1 MKSRLYWELLDYG
14 TFVEDEGGFYAG
26 MIKHPDGKIYAILLS
41 PKSEGESKQQW
52 ATSYQPIGTTGS
64 LYDGWKNT
72 SLNNNSTYPAFQW
85 ARSLTINGFSDWY
98 VPSMLELEI
107 CYRNLKPTTTSNYT
121 DDKFTG
127 WRNAGYNVPSNIV
140 GNGNNLN
147 SVPNGAAY
155 TSSVPS
161 QTSVSV
167 FQSGGY
173 ECFDSTWYWSST
185 WFDGGYAWL
194 QYFYNGSQYNT
205 DQTYSYYVRCV
216 RRVAI

>member
-1 MKSRLYWELLDYG
+1 MVSSTNPPKLSTQTIVCHSRNPLHSCR
-14 TFVEDEGGFYAG
+14 GGCQ
-26 MIKHPDGKIYAILLS
+26 AILLS

-72 SLNNNSTYPAFQW
+72 NLNNNEKYPAFQW
-85 ARSLTINGFSDWY
+85 ARSLVINGFSDWY

-107 CYRNLKPTTTSNYT
+107 CYRNLKPTTDPNYVYASRALYW
-121 DDKFTG
+121 DVSVGAYDG
-127 WRNAGYNVPSNIV
+127 IDGQ
-140 GNGNNLN
+140 GNGHNDY

-155 TSSVPS
+155 TSTNPS
-161 QTSVSV
+161 QTSITV

-173 ECFDSTWYWSST
+173 ECFDTDWHWSST
-185 WFDGGYAWL
+185 WFSSSGAWFQNFADGFHG
-194 QYFYNGSQYNT
+194 GT
-205 DQTYSYYVRCV
+205 DQTDSYYVRCV